1 MVRHRC
7 RRTPKPAL
15 KWTIMTIHL
24 MSTCHRIGIIIKKAP
39 MALLPHLEKS
49 RIITLI
55 GRRKSLK
62 SQ

>member
-1 MVRHRC
+1 
-7 RRTPKPAL
+7 
-15 KWTIMTIHL
+15 MTIHL

-39 MALLPHLEKS
+39 MALLPLLEKS
-49 RIITLI
+49 KIIILI